1 MAANFPKCS
10 QWKGVISAVLLIAA
24 VQPVRA
30 GQGEGGVSSAKVESV
45 PAASKSAVAV
55 DPKTYK
61 VGAEDVLAVRVWRE
75 PELSGPKVVRP
86 DGKISVPMV
95 GEIQA
100 QGLTPEQ
107 VQEAIAKRL
116 GEFLKDPQVSV
127 ELQDVRSKKYFLLGA
142 IDRPGEYRFA
152 LPINVLEALSSGG
165 RFQDFA
171 RLNKIVVLRGDK
183 KFVFNYK
190 DVSRGKKL
198 AQNIVIEDG
207 DKIIVPE

>member
-1 MAANFPKCS
+1 M
-10 QWKGVISAVLLIAA
+10 
-24 VQPVRA
+24 
-30 GQGEGGVSSAKVESV
+30 
-45 PAASKSAVAV
+45 
-55 DPKTYK
+55 
-61 VGAEDVLAVRVWRE
+61 
-75 PELSGPKVVRP
+75 
-86 DGKISVPMV
+86 PMV

-100 QGLTPEQ
+100 QGLTPQQ
-107 VQEAIAKRL
+107 VQDAIAKRL

-152 LPINVLEALSSGG
+152 LAINVLEALSNGG